1 MQESVMRQHI
11 DLYVNQYS
19 LSLGEEG
26 RHAVDVL
33 LEVYERMHGGIH
45 NV

>member
-1 MQESVMRQHI
+1 MRQHI
-11 DLYVNQYS
+11 DLYVNHFS

-33 LEVYERMHGGIH
+33 LDVYKKIH
-45 NV
+45 T

>member
-11 DLYVNQYS
+11 DLYVNQFS

-26 RHAVDVL
+26 RRAVAVL
-33 LEVYERMHGGIH
+33 LDVYKKMHS
-45 NV
+45 